1 MDDDD
6 YGFDDMDALIDQDDG
21 GGDVDEEEMM
31 MMMDDEDDG
40 GGGDAVGATQR
51 GVGSAQM
58 DEDAARARTQTQTQ
72 GGGIDEDDLD
82 FLANAGA
89 TQRPGGDASTGANA
103 AANDAAF
110 PDDDDDAAAMD
121 DEEEEDGLRPRV
133 RLLPIRPRSRGERRS
148 LRTFPIRPFPSFAR
162 CAPPHVLTRGR
173 VVHQYR
179 SRMTDTWIP
188 STNHHRTGTRGI
200 SSRSRER
207 RDRRGTS
214 SASLRFRS
222 SSRTWRCRTRVT
234 KG

>member
-40 GGGDAVGATQR
+40 GGGDGVGATQR

-58 DEDAARARTQTQTQ
+58 APDDAARAQTQTQTQ
-72 GGGIDEDDLD
+72 GGGIAEDDLD

-89 TQRPGGDASTGANA
+89 TQRPGGDASTGVNA

-121 DEEEEDGLRPRV
+121 DDEEEEDPQCETWEPHEPAP
-133 RLLPIRPRSRGERRS
+133 LLSN
-148 LRTFPIRPFPSFAR
+148 A
-162 CAPPHVLTRGR
+162 
-173 VVHQYR
+173 
-179 SRMTDTWIP
+179 
-188 STNHHRTGTRGI
+188 
-200 SSRSRER
+200 R
-207 RDRRGTS
+207 RDAPRTTATAIVDGIPVAVTAADGRRAFVRAEYSQSGAGGGGGGGGGTDAADVS
-214 SASLRFRS
+214 FRGAAMTNKVRS
-222 SSRTWRCRTRVT
+222 IHWSPYDRV
-234 KG
+234 GV

>member
-40 GGGDAVGATQR
+40 GGGDTVGATQR

-103 AANDAAF
+103 AAND
-110 PDDDDDAAAMD
+110 
-121 DEEEEDGLRPRV
+121 EVLK
-133 RLLPIRPRSRGERRS
+133 ERR
-148 LRTFPIRPFPSFAR
+148 
-162 CAPPHVLTRGR
+162 
-173 VVHQYR
+173 
-179 SRMTDTWIP
+179 
-188 STNHHRTGTRGI
+188 
-200 SSRSRER
+200 
-207 RDRRGTS
+207 
-214 SASLRFRS
+214 
-222 SSRTWRCRTRVT
+222 
-234 KG
+234 